1 MAWYRFRVTFGR
13 RVIGLLA
20 IVLLIG
26 LSGGI
31 ALGSIA
37 GARRTQSSYPKFL
50 ASTDPSDLTVSS
62 FGAGGATVT
71 SLKKAIARVPG
82 VKRVATVDLPP
93 FTFVTA
99 KGAPNPFPT
108 VFMVG
113 STDGELFGQD
123 RVTVVHGRMAD
134 PTRAHE
140 VVLTP
145 SAARQL
151 HARVGEVLRLG
162 LFASHTAPARLR
174 VSVTVVG
181 IVEFDNQV
189 IQDDIDAA
197 FGFVVLTPALLREAI
212 AAVPAAGAP
221 TLYGLQ
227 LDGGSRAVA
236 GVERALIR
244 LIPNGAQYE
253 FHVTAPVV
261 AQVEDAIRPESIA
274 LGAFGAIAVLVAL
287 VIAAQAVSRQLRL
300 DDNDRQ
306 VLRALG
312 ATPTM
317 TIADGLVG
325 VLGAIIGGSIVA
337 VVVAIGISPFT
348 PLGPVRAVY
357 PTSGLAFDWTVLGL
371 GFAGLVVISS
381 GVAFVIAFHRAPH
394 RVTVQRAQARR
405 RRSRAARSAEN
416 AGLPVS
422 CVTGVR
428 FALEPGVGRAAVPV
442 RSALT
447 GTVIAVAMVITTLTF
462 ASGLRTLVSHP
473 SLYGWNWNYA
483 INPSSEVP
491 PFTQNLLTH
500 DPDVAGWVGASELI
514 AEIDGQTV
522 PALLTSP
529 DAAVAPPI
537 LSGHGLEATDQI
549 VLGSATL
556 SRLHTHVGDNVVLSY
571 GSPADAPAYIPPV
584 QVRVVGTATLP
595 AVGFASFVA
604 DHTSMGTG
612 ALLPTDIE
620 SAAFR
625 KIQLNSDPLLNGYD
639 FVFVRIRAGVS
650 TTQGRS
656 DLRRIVEATDRAFN
670 ADPNAAGNDITVV
683 GVQRPAQ
690 IVNYRSL
697 GDAPLL
703 LAAGLAV
710 GALLALSLTLI
721 ASVRRRRHELA
732 LLKTLGCTRRQIAAV
747 IAWQSTIVVAIGVVV
762 GVPIGIVTGRAS
774 WNLFAR
780 TINAVPRATVPTT
793 AIVLVAV
800 GALVL
805 ANLVAAVPGLQAA
818 RTRPALLLH
827 ADSSQ

>member
-13 RVIGLLA
+13 RVSGLLA

-26 LSGGI
+26 LTGGI

-62 FGAGGATVT
+62 FAAQGATVT
-71 SLKKAIARVPG
+71 SLKHAIARVPG
-82 VKRVATVDLPP
+82 VKRVATADLPP
-93 FTFVTA
+93 FTLVTA
-99 KGAPNPFPT
+99 RGAPNPFPT

-123 RVTVVHGRMAD
+123 RVTVVHGRMAN
-134 PTRAHE
+134 PTKANE

-145 SAARQL
+145 SAAHQL
-151 HARVGEVLRLG
+151 NAHVGEVLRLG

-174 VSVTVVG
+174 VTATVVG

-197 FGFVVLTPALLREAI
+197 FGFVVITPALLREAI

-236 GVERALIR
+236 GVEHALIK

-274 LGAFGAIAVLVAL
+274 LGAFGAIAALVAL
-287 VIAAQAVSRQLRL
+287 VIAAQAASRQLRL
-300 DDNDRQ
+300 DDDDRQ

-325 VLGAIIGGSIVA
+325 VLGAILLGSIVA
-337 VVVAIGISPFT
+337 VVVAVGVSPFA

-371 GFAGLVVISS
+371 GFAGLVVVSS
-381 GVAFVIAFHRAPH
+381 CIALAIAYRRAPH
-394 RVTVQRAQARR
+394 RVAVQRAQTRS

-416 AGLPVS
+416 AGLPVP

-473 SLYGWNWNYA
+473 SLYGWNWTYA
-483 INPSSEVP
+483 ISPSNEVP

-500 DPDVAGWVGASELI
+500 DRDVAGWGGASELI
-514 AEIDGQTV
+514 VEIDGQTV
-522 PALLTSP
+522 PALLTDP
-529 DAAVAPPI
+529 HAAVAPPI

-556 SRLHTHVGDNVVLSY
+556 SRLHSHVGDSVVLSY
-571 GSPADAPAYIPPV
+571 GSPADAPAYIAPV
-584 QVRVVGTATLP
+584 HVRVVGTATLP

-612 ALLPTDIE
+612 ALVPTDIE

-639 FVFVRIRAGVS
+639 FVFVRMRAGVS
-650 TTQGRS
+650 AAKGRS
-656 DLRRIVEATDRAFN
+656 GLQHIVAATDRAFN
-670 ADPNAAGNDITVV
+670 ADPNAAGNNITVV

-697 GDAPLL
+697 GDAPVL

-710 GALLALSLTLI
+710 GAVFALSLTLV
-721 ASVRRRRHELA
+721 ASVRRRRRELA

-762 GVPIGIVTGRAS
+762 GVPVGIVAGRAS
-774 WNLFAR
+774 WDLFAR
-780 TINAVPRATVPTT
+780 TINAVPRATVPTP
-793 AIVLVAV
+793 AIVLVVV
-800 GALVL
+800 GSLVL
-805 ANLVAAVPGLQAA
+805 ANIVAAIPGLQAA

-827 ADSSQ
+827 AESVQ